1 MENEDKIVAVSF
13 LTLQE
18 WKRWGNDMEHIFPL
32 PADNLFDDLLQRL
45 DLVPPGPEA
54 QRHPAKIGLSC
65 HNTCSLCHSSGS
77 WSDLRS

>member
-18 WKRWGNDMEHIFPL
+18 WKRWGNDMKHIFPL
-32 PADNLFDDLLQRL
+32 PADKLFDDLLRRL

-54 QRHPAKIGLSC
+54 
-65 HNTCSLCHSSGS
+65 
-77 WSDLRS
+77 